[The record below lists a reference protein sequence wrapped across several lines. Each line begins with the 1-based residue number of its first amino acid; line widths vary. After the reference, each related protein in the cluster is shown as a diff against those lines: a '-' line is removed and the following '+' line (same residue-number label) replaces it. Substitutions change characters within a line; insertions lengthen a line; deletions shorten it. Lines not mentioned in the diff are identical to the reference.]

1 MALVAEDNDINA
13 EIIEFMLGKYGIE
26 TVLAEKGQ
34 VTVDTFAESKLH
46 EYDVIFMDIMM
57 PVMGGIEAARAIRG
71 LGSEDAKAVPIFA
84 MTANAFADDVQRS
97 IEAGMNEHLTKPLQ
111 EGEIIKAIN
120 KYIKK

>member
-71 LGSEDAKAVPIFA
+71 LGREDAKAVPIFA
-84 MTANAFADDVQRS
+84 ITGNAFAHDVHRS
-97 IEAGMNEHLTKPLQ
+97 I
-111 EGEIIKAIN
+111 
-120 KYIKK
+120 

>member
-1 MALVAEDNDINA
+1 M
-13 EIIEFMLGKYGIE
+13 
-26 TVLAEKGQ
+26 T
-34 VTVDTFAESKLH
+34 

-71 LGSEDAKAVPIFA
+71 LGREDAKAVPIFA

>member
-71 LGSEDAKAVPIFA
+71 LGREDAKAVPIFA

-97 IEAGMNEHLTKPLQ
+97 IEAGMNEHLTKALQ